1 MAQPLDE
8 LFGHV
13 PERPHSSSQPL
24 DQARDMPPYHRM
36 MVRVVL
42 ILLVPGAAGAELHEH
57 QKNSWL
63 SAPHIPR
70 ATGQPGGRGR
80 CPGRPRGQRQR
91 KETLGETSWYPSTH
105 EAAPPGCP
113 GASTRAP
120 RAARPLRSCTPTAA
134 SMARIRSVLL
144 LALTLPAHAIAPVGK
159 HLALLSEMR
168 RAGTLA

>member
-1 MAQPLDE
+1 MPTAVPTGAPDPPNKIRLVLELYGLFFDE

-42 ILLVPGAAGAELHEH
+42 ILLMPGAAGAELHEH

-63 SAPHIPR
+63 RAPHTPR
-70 ATGQPGGRGR
+70 AIGQPGGRGR

-91 KETLGETSWYPSTH
+91 KVFLGETSW
-105 EAAPPGCP
+105 
-113 GASTRAP
+113 
-120 RAARPLRSCTPTAA
+120 
-134 SMARIRSVLL
+134 
-144 LALTLPAHAIAPVGK
+144 
-159 HLALLSEMR
+159 
-168 RAGTLA
+168 

>member
-1 MAQPLDE
+1 MPTAVPTGAPDPPNKIRLVLELYSLFFDE

-42 ILLVPGAAGAELHEH
+42 ILLMPGAAGAELHEH

-70 ATGQPGGRGR
+70 ATGQPGGCGR
-80 CPGRPRGQRQR
+80 CPGHPRGRRQR
-91 KETLGETSWYPSTH
+91 KETLGETSW
-105 EAAPPGCP
+105 
-113 GASTRAP
+113 
-120 RAARPLRSCTPTAA
+120 
-134 SMARIRSVLL
+134 
-144 LALTLPAHAIAPVGK
+144 
-159 HLALLSEMR
+159 
-168 RAGTLA
+168 